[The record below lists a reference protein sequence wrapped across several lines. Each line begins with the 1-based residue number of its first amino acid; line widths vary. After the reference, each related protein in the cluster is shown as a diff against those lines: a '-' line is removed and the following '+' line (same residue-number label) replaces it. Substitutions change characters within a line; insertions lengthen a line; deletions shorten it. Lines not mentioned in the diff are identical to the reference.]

1 MIFRPITMLGL
12 GVAMLLSA
20 PALAARDDDPGN
32 PVDDVTQSVPRDTQS
47 ERTPGAAEGSSPLG
61 ANPARQDLSF
71 GVLDANT
78 DGKLSRDEVRAN
90 GSLTTR
96 FDQLDTDRNNAL
108 SDAEFAKF
116 EGEEPSAKDKAQ
128 RERDRAK
135 NKAQDERDRTKDK
148 AQDERD
154 RARDDLE

>member
-1 MIFRPITMLGL
+1 MRYKPLFSIALGL
-12 GVAMLLSA
+12 GLATA
-20 PALAARDDDPGN
+20 GTALAEEPL
-32 PVDDVTQSVPRDTQS
+32 TQ
-47 ERTPGAAEGSSPLG
+47 PLG
-61 ANPARQDLSF
+61 GDDAGKSGDRTSPSTRSSGDPTQGSQGLSF
-71 GVLDANT
+71 GGLDLNT
-78 DGKLSRDEVRAN
+78 DRKLSREEVRLN
-90 GSLTTR
+90 GSLSAD
-96 FDQLDTDRNNAL
+96 FDKLDSNRDGSL

>member
-116 EGEEPSAKDKAQ
+116 EADGDDDRSGKSKAKSKGQRAEDKAQ
-128 RERDRAK
+128 RESQNAEEELDETRD
-135 NKAQDERDRTKDK
+135 
-148 AQDERD
+148 
-154 RARDDLE
+154 